1 TMARKSRVKTAS
13 ATEQNVSAT
22 ADDLLL
28 AALERG
34 GDTTQTGRYLMTFKE
49 GGAAAATK
57 SLQAKRGLRVASAAD
72 FTNQAVDLAAVG
84 DAHALVFP
92 EIGVAL
98 VAGPAAIEH
107 GITAAAFVADDSATH
122 SVDPEYFMF
131 ATQINAADYLRGVL
145 RTAEMISEDL
155 GHLPGGAAL

>member
-1 TMARKSRVKTAS
+1 MARKSRLKTAS
-13 ATEQNVSAT
+13 ATEQTVSAT
-22 ADDLLL
+22 ADELLM

-57 SLQAKRGLRVASAAD
+57 SLQSKRGRRGASAAD
-72 FTNQAVDLAAVG
+72 FANQAVDLASIG

-107 GITAAAFVADDSATH
+107 GITAAEFVADDSATH

-131 ATQINAADYLRGVL
+131 AAQINPA
-145 RTAEMISEDL
+145 
-155 GHLPGGAAL
+155 